1 MPDSNSMEHAMQLAV
16 DEHRLLCKEYLQAMA
31 NLQCIYEV
39 IFPDSTQ
46 PEGGLWIKNEETKL
60 MIDEIKILYQMAG
73 IDELNDDSET
83 TKVC

>member
-1 MPDSNSMEHAMQLAV
+1 MSFDDSMKLAV
-16 DEHRLLCKEYLQAMA
+16 DEHRELYKKYLQAMA

-39 IFPDSTQ
+39 IFPDSTK
-46 PEGGLWIKNEETKL
+46 PDDGLWIENEETKL

>member
-1 MPDSNSMEHAMQLAV
+1 MPTPNKFVPLEEY
-16 DEHRLLCKEYLQAMA
+16 DEIYKEYLQAMA

-39 IFPDSTQ
+39 IFPDSTKLDD
-46 PEGGLWIKNEETKL
+46 GLWIENEETKL

>member
-1 MPDSNSMEHAMQLAV
+1 MSIPNKFVPLE
-16 DEHRLLCKEYLQAMA
+16 EYEEIYKEYLQAMA

-60 MIDEIKILYQMAG
+60 MTDEIKILYKMAG
-73 IDELNDDSET
+73 VLGDFIEGELDNDRKT
-83 TKVC
+83 T

>member
-1 MPDSNSMEHAMQLAV
+1 MSFDDSMKLAV
-16 DEHRLLCKEYLQAMA
+16 DEHRELYKKYLQAMA
-31 NLQCIYEV
+31 NLRCIYEV

-46 PEGGLWIKNEETKL
+46 PEGGLWIENEETKL

>member
-1 MPDSNSMEHAMQLAV
+1 
-16 DEHRLLCKEYLQAMA
+16 KEYLQAMA

-60 MIDEIKILYQMAG
+60 IIDEIKILYQMAG
-73 IDELNDDSET
+73 IDELNASDRNERIIEYAVELKDDRKT
-83 TKVC
+83 T